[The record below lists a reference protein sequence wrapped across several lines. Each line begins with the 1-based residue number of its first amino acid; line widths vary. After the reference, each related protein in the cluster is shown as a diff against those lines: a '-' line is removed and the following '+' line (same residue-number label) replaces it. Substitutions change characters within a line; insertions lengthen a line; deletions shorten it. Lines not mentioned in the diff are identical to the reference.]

1 MKGIFLCA
9 YKQRHY
15 SYDID
20 YNDIVVIVLLGFIA
34 FVQLCLLVR
43 MINKEGQEEKK
54 NQKK

>member
-1 MKGIFLCA
+1 MNFDTF
-9 YKQRHY
+9 Q
-15 SYDID
+15 
-20 YNDIVVIVLLGFIA
+20 IVVIVLLGFIA